1 MTPAQIAA
9 KEKKDAESA
18 AKAAKAAKEQSAMH
32 LTKMNS
38 VLVAMQALQ
47 LKPSALMN
55 PFSGFG
61 MICEPVGGARRSTV
75 QLALIMFCNA
85 HAL

>member
-1 MTPAQIAA
+1 ML
-9 KEKKDAESA
+9 
-18 AKAAKAAKEQSAMH
+18 

-55 PFSGFG
+55 PFSDFG
-61 MICEPVGGARRSTV
+61 MICELVGDAQEQSPTCIDNV
-75 QLALIMFCNA
+75 L
-85 HAL
+85 